1 MVLHYVLVNKLMIV
15 LDTLEILML
24 VPYRDQLVVNV
35 MVLGLSNVQEEE
47 ELEC

>member
-24 VPYRDQLVVNV
+24 VLYRDQLVVNA

>member
-24 VPYRDQLVVNV
+24 VPYRDQLVVNA